1 MKTRLLGAAVLLA
14 LAVIVVPMLF
24 SSAPPKTDA
33 EQSLSLEIPAA
44 PDRDLQS
51 RTLDVSSSGSAPAAA
66 RTAFGTP
73 PATTVTPANG
83 SQLASVDIAS
93 RRPPD
98 VEANAPAATPAGPTP
113 STAAPAAPTRA
124 PVNKPSAA
132 TPAAA
137 PAPAA
142 PAAPL
147 PTGTAAR
154 GSFSVNLSAYADR
167 GKADA
172 LVQKVRAMGYPVSTA
187 MVTQAGK
194 QLTRVNAGPFD
205 TRTAAEAARL
215 KIKSAVPGVP
225 ASLSGQVADQKG
237 DAPAVAAATPR
248 ASAPAAAPTAA
259 SPAPGATS
267 RAGGWAVQLGAFSNE
282 ADANKLRDK
291 VRGAGVAG
299 YVDGIASSTGAR
311 LWRVRAGPQT
321 QREDAVRVR
330 DQLKAK
336 LGVDGNVVTVP

>member
-14 LAVIVVPMLF
+14 LAVIIVPMLF

-51 RTLDVSSSGSAPAAA
+51 RTLDVSSPGSAPAAA

-73 PATTVTPANG
+73 PATTVNPGTG
-83 SQLASVDIAS
+83 GQLASVDIAS

-113 STAAPAAPTRA
+113 STA
-124 PVNKPSAA
+124 
-132 TPAAA
+132 PAAA
-137 PAPAA
+137 PARTPASKPAVATPAA
-142 PAAPL
+142 TQAPASAAPL
-147 PTGTAAR
+147 PAGTAAR

-215 KIKSAVPGVP
+215 KIKAAVPGVP

-237 DAPAVAAATPR
+237 DAPAVAAAAPR
-248 ASAPAAAPTAA
+248 ASAPAAA
-259 SPAPGATS
+259 SPAPAATS

-282 ADANKLRDK
+282 ADADKLRDK
-291 VRGAGVAG
+291 IRAAGVAG
-299 YVDGIASSTGAR
+299 YVDGIASSTGAK

>member
-1 MKTRLLGAAVLLA
+1 LKTRLLGAAVLLA
-14 LAVIVVPMLF
+14 LAVIIVPMLF

-51 RTLDVSSSGSAPAAA
+51 RTLDVSSPGSAPAAA

-73 PATTVTPANG
+73 PATTVNPGTG
-83 SQLASVDIAS
+83 GQLASVDIAS

-98 VEANAPAATPAGPTP
+98 VEATAPAATPAGPTP
-113 STAAPAAPTRA
+113 STA
-124 PVNKPSAA
+124 
-132 TPAAA
+132 PAAA
-137 PAPAA
+137 PARAPVSKPVATTPAA
-142 PAAPL
+142 TPAPASAAPL

-154 GSFSVNLSAYADR
+154 GSFSINLSAYADR

-215 KIKSAVPGVP
+215 KIKAAVPGVP
-225 ASLSGQVADQKG
+225 AGLSGQVADQKG
-237 DAPAVAAATPR
+237 DAPAPAVAAAAPR
-248 ASAPAAAPTAA
+248 ASAPAA

-282 ADANKLRDK
+282 ADADKLRDK
-291 VRGAGVAG
+291 IRAAGVAG
-299 YVDGIASSTGAR
+299 YVDGIASSTGAK

>member
-14 LAVIVVPMLF
+14 LAVIIVPMLF

-51 RTLDVSSSGSAPAAA
+51 RTLDVSSPGSAPAAA

-73 PATTVTPANG
+73 PATTVTPGNG
-83 SQLASVDIAS
+83 GQLASVDIAS

-113 STAAPAAPTRA
+113 SAPPAAAPARA
-124 PVNKPSAA
+124 PVSKPPVA

-137 PAPAA
+137 PT

-154 GSFSVNLSAYADR
+154 GSFSINLSAYADR

-172 LVQKVRAMGYPVSTA
+172 LVQKVRGLGYPVSTA
-187 MVTQAGK
+187 VVTQAGK

-205 TRTAAEAARL
+205 TRAAAEAARL
-215 KIKSAVPGVP
+215 KIKAAVPGVP

-237 DAPAVAAATPR
+237 DAPAPAVAAAAPR
-248 ASAPAAAPTAA
+248 ASTPAAAPAAAP
-259 SPAPGATS
+259 PAPTATS

-291 VRGAGVAG
+291 IRAAGVAG
-299 YVDGIASSTGAR
+299 YVDGIASSTGAK

-321 QREDAVRVR
+321 QRDDAVRVR

>member
-14 LAVIVVPMLF
+14 LAVIIVPMLF

-51 RTLDVSSSGSAPAAA
+51 RTLDVSAPGSAPAAA

-73 PATTVTPANG
+73 PATSVTPGNG

-93 RRPPD
+93 RRPAD
-98 VEANAPAATPAGPTP
+98 VEANANAPAATPAGPTP
-113 STAAPAAPTRA
+113 STAPAAAPTRTPA
-124 PVNKPSAA
+124 SKPPAA

-137 PAPAA
+137 PTPS
-142 PAAPL
+142 APL

-154 GSFSVNLSAYADR
+154 GSFSINLSAYADR

-237 DAPAVAAATPR
+237 DAPAVATAAPR
-248 ASAPAAAPTAA
+248 ASAPAAAPAAA
-259 SPAPGATS
+259 SPAPGATA

-291 VRGAGVAG
+291 IRAAGVAG
-299 YVDGIASSTGAR
+299 YVDGIASSTGAK

-321 QREDAVRVR
+321 QRDDAVRIR

>member
-51 RTLDVSSSGSAPAAA
+51 RTLDVSSPGGAPAAA

-73 PATTVTPANG
+73 PATSVTPGNG

-113 STAAPAAPTRA
+113 STAPSAAPARA

-137 PAPAA
+137 PA

-172 LVQKVRAMGYPVSTA
+172 LVQKVRAMGYPASTA

-237 DAPAVAAATPR
+237 DAPAVAAAAPR
-248 ASAPAAAPTAA
+248 ASAAAPAAV

-321 QREDAVRVR
+321 QRDDAVRIR

>member
-1 MKTRLLGAAVLLA
+1 LKTRLLGAAVLLA
-14 LAVIVVPMLF
+14 LAVIIVPMLF

-51 RTLDVSSSGSAPAAA
+51 RTLDVSSPGSAPAAA

-73 PATTVTPANG
+73 PATSVTPGNG
-83 SQLASVDIAS
+83 GQLASVDIAS

-98 VEANAPAATPAGPTP
+98 VQGNAPAATPAGPTP
-113 STAAPAAPTRA
+113 STAPAATPARA
-124 PVNKPSAA
+124 QAGKPPVA

-137 PAPAA
+137 QPTPT
-142 PAAPL
+142 APL

-154 GSFSVNLSAYADR
+154 GSLSINLSAYADR

-172 LVQKVRAMGYPVSTA
+172 LVQKVRGLGYPVSTA
-187 MVTQAGK
+187 VITQAGK

-205 TRTAAEAARL
+205 TRAAAEAARL

-237 DAPAVAAATPR
+237 DAPAVPAATPR
-248 ASAPAAAPTAA
+248 ASAQAATPAVA
-259 SPAPGATS
+259 SPAPAAS

-291 VRGAGVAG
+291 IRAAGVAG
-299 YVDGIASSTGAR
+299 YVDGIASSTGAK

>member
-1 MKTRLLGAAVLLA
+1 LKTRLLGAAVLLA
-14 LAVIVVPMLF
+14 LAVIIVPMLF

-51 RTLDVSSSGSAPAAA
+51 RTLDVSSPGSAPAAA

-73 PATTVTPANG
+73 PATTVNPGTGA
-83 SQLASVDIAS
+83 QLASVDIAS

-113 STAAPAAPTRA
+113 STAPATAPARA
-124 PVNKPSAA
+124 PASKPVATTPAA
-132 TPAAA
+132 TPA
-137 PAPAA
+137 PAS
-142 PAAPL
+142 AAPL

-154 GSFSVNLSAYADR
+154 GSFSINLSAYADR

-215 KIKSAVPGVP
+215 KIKAAVPGVP

-237 DAPAVAAATPR
+237 DAPAVAAAAPR
-248 ASAPAAAPTAA
+248 ANTPAATPAVASPAPAAA
-259 SPAPGATS
+259 S

-282 ADANKLRDK
+282 ADADKLRDK
-291 VRGAGVAG
+291 IRAAGVAG
-299 YVDGIASSTGAR
+299 YVDGIASSTGAK

>member
-14 LAVIVVPMLF
+14 LAVIIVPMLF

-51 RTLDVSSSGSAPAAA
+51 RTLDVSSPGSAPAAA

-73 PATTVTPANG
+73 PATTVAPANG
-83 SQLASVDIAS
+83 GQLASVDIAS

-98 VEANAPAATPAGPTP
+98 VEASAPV
-113 STAAPAAPTRA
+113 AAPAASAASKAPAAAPTRPTA
-124 PVNKPSAA
+124 NKPSA
-132 TPAAA
+132 TPPAAA
-137 PAPAA
+137 PA

-154 GSFSVNLSAYADR
+154 GSFSINLSAYADR
-167 GKADA
+167 SKADA
-172 LVQKVRAMGYPVSTA
+172 LVQKVRALGYPVSTA

-225 ASLSGQVADQKG
+225 ASLSSQVADQKG
-237 DAPAVAAATPR
+237 DAPAAAAATPR
-248 ASAPAAAPTAA
+248 AVSGASPAAA
-259 SPAPGATS
+259 SPAPAAAS

-291 VRGAGVAG
+291 IRAAGVAG
-299 YVDGIASSTGAR
+299 YVDGIASSTGAK

>member
-14 LAVIVVPMLF
+14 LAVIIVPMLF

-51 RTLDVSSSGSAPAAA
+51 RTLDVSSPGSAPAAA
-66 RTAFGTP
+66 RTAFGPP
-73 PATTVTPANG
+73 PATTVTPGNG
-83 SQLASVDIAS
+83 GQLASVDIAS

-98 VEANAPAATPAGPTP
+98 VQANAPAATPAGPTP
-113 STAAPAAPTRA
+113 STA
-124 PVNKPSAA
+124 
-132 TPAAA
+132 PAAA
-137 PAPAA
+137 PARAPASKPPVATPAA
-142 PAAPL
+142 SPTPAPPL

-154 GSFSVNLSAYADR
+154 GSFSINLSAYADR

-187 MVTQAGK
+187 VVTQAGK

-215 KIKSAVPGVP
+215 KIKAAVPGVP

-237 DAPAVAAATPR
+237 DAPALAAAAPRASTPAATP
-248 ASAPAAAPTAA
+248 AAA
-259 SPAPGATS
+259 SPAPAAAS

-291 VRGAGVAG
+291 VRAAGVAG
-299 YVDGIASSTGAR
+299 YVDGIASSTGAK

>member
-1 MKTRLLGAAVLLA
+1 LKTRLLGAAVLLA
-14 LAVIVVPMLF
+14 LAVIIVPMLF

-51 RTLDVSSSGSAPAAA
+51 RTLDVSSSGSAPVAA

-73 PATTVTPANG
+73 PATTVNPPRPG
-83 SQLASVDIAS
+83 QLASVDIAS

-113 STAAPAAPTRA
+113 STA
-124 PVNKPSAA
+124 
-132 TPAAA
+132 PAAA
-137 PAPAA
+137 PARA
-142 PAAPL
+142 PASKPVAAVPTPAPAPTKPL
-147 PTGTAAR
+147 PAGTAAR
-154 GSFSVNLSAYADR
+154 GSFSINLSAYADR
-167 GKADA
+167 AKADA
-172 LVQKVRAMGYPVSTA
+172 LVQKVRGMGYPVGTSV
-187 MVTQAGK
+187 VTQAGK

-205 TRTAAEAARL
+205 TRAAAEAARL

-225 ASLSGQVADQKG
+225 ASLSSQTVDQKG
-237 DAPAVAAATPR
+237 DAPAVAAAAPR
-248 ASAPAAAPTAA
+248 ASAPSA
-259 SPAPGATS
+259 SPAAASAAP
-267 RAGGWAVQLGAFSNE
+267 RAGGWAVQLGAFSSE

-291 VRGAGVAG
+291 VRAAGVAG
-299 YVDGIASSTGAR
+299 YVDGIASSSGAK

-321 QREDAVRVR
+321 QREDAIRVR

-336 LGVDGNVVTVP
+336 VGVDGNVVTVP

>member
-14 LAVIVVPMLF
+14 LAVIIVPMLF

-51 RTLDVSSSGSAPAAA
+51 RTLDVSSPGSAPAAA

-73 PATTVTPANG
+73 PATTVTPGNAG
-83 SQLASVDIAS
+83 QLASVDIAS

-113 STAAPAAPTRA
+113 STAPAAAPTRA
-124 PVNKPSAA
+124 PANKPPVA
-132 TPAAA
+132 TPAAT
-137 PAPAA
+137 PA

-172 LVQKVRAMGYPVSTA
+172 LVQKVRGLGYPVSTA

-237 DAPAVAAATPR
+237 DAPALAAATPR
-248 ASAPAAAPTAA
+248 ASAPAAAAPAAA
-259 SPAPGATS
+259 SPAPGPHVPG
-267 RAGGWAVQLGAFSNE
+267 RRLGRPAGGIFQRGRRQQAARQGPRGGCSRLRGRHRQQYRCQALARPRWS
-282 ADANKLRDK
+282 ADP
-291 VRGAGVAG
+291 
-299 YVDGIASSTGAR
+299 AR
-311 LWRVRAGPQT
+311 RRRARP
-321 QREDAVRVR
+321 
-330 DQLKAK
+330 
-336 LGVDGNVVTVP
+336 

>member
-1 MKTRLLGAAVLLA
+1 LKTRLLGAAVLLA
-14 LAVIVVPMLF
+14 LAVIIVPMLF

-51 RTLDVSSSGSAPAAA
+51 RTLDVSSPGSAPAAA

-73 PATTVTPANG
+73 PATTVTPGNG
-83 SQLASVDIAS
+83 GQLASVDIAS

-113 STAAPAAPTRA
+113 STAPAAAPTRA
-124 PVNKPSAA
+124 PANKPAV
-132 TPAAA
+132 TPPPAAS
-137 PAPAA
+137 PA

-154 GSFSVNLSAYADR
+154 GSFNINLSAYADR
-167 GKADA
+167 TKADA
-172 LVQKVRAMGYPVSTA
+172 LVQKVRGLGYPVRTA

-205 TRTAAEAARL
+205 TRAAAEAARL

-237 DAPAVAAATPR
+237 DAPAVAGAAPR
-248 ASAPAAAPTAA
+248 SSVPTAPAAA
-259 SPAPGATS
+259 SPAGAMS

-291 VRGAGVAG
+291 VRAAGVAG
-299 YVDGIASSTGAR
+299 YVDGIASSTGAK

-321 QREDAVRVR
+321 QRDDAMRVR

>member
-14 LAVIVVPMLF
+14 LAVIIVPMLF

-51 RTLDVSSSGSAPAAA
+51 RTLDVSSTGSAPAAA

-73 PATTVTPANG
+73 PATSVTPGNAG
-83 SQLASVDIAS
+83 QLASVDIAS

-113 STAAPAAPTRA
+113 STAPAAAPTRA
-124 PVNKPSAA
+124 PVNKPPVA

-137 PAPAA
+137 PTPT
-142 PAAPL
+142 APL

-154 GSFSVNLSAYADR
+154 GSFSLNLSAYADR

-172 LVQKVRAMGYPVSTA
+172 LVQKVRGLGYPVSTA
-187 MVTQAGK
+187 VITQAGK

-248 ASAPAAAPTAA
+248 ASAPAAA
-259 SPAPGATS
+259 SPAPVATA

-291 VRGAGVAG
+291 IRAAGVAG
-299 YVDGIASSTGAR
+299 YVDGIASSTGAK

>member
-1 MKTRLLGAAVLLA
+1 LKTRLLGAAVLLA
-14 LAVIVVPMLF
+14 LAVIIVPMLF

-51 RTLDVSSSGSAPAAA
+51 RTLDVSSTGSAPAAA

-73 PATTVTPANG
+73 PATTVNPGNAG
-83 SQLASVDIAS
+83 QLASVDIAS

-98 VEANAPAATPAGPTP
+98 VEANAPSATPAGPTP
-113 STAAPAAPTRA
+113 STAPAAAPTRA
-124 PVNKPSAA
+124 PVNKPA
-132 TPAAA
+132 AAA
-137 PAPAA
+137 PT

-154 GSFSVNLSAYADR
+154 GSFSLNLSAYADH

-172 LVQKVRAMGYPVSTA
+172 LVQKVRGLGYPVSTA
-187 MVTQAGK
+187 VITQAGK

-215 KIKSAVPGVP
+215 KIKAAVPGVP

-248 ASAPAAAPTAA
+248 ASAPATAPAAA
-259 SPAPGATS
+259 SPAPVATA
-267 RAGGWAVQLGAFSNE
+267 RAGGWAVQLGAFANE

-291 VRGAGVAG
+291 IRAAGVAG
-299 YVDGIASSTGAR
+299 YVDGIASSTGAK